1 MQNVK
6 KTFLIAFSYIGAVIG
21 AGFASGQEIMVFFVR
36 FGANGLWGIL
46 IAALL
51 FMVTGAMLL
60 WLVYQEALFDYQQL
74 IFFIC
79 GKYLGCVL
87 DVIITLFLWSGFAI
101 MLAGSGAVAYE
112 YLGIHRVWGIIF
124 MAFSVSVILMFGIRG
139 VFTLN
144 AVLIPCLLIII
155 LVIGEYVFLTKEFT
169 NCFLVSGG
177 GISVVKETWPG
188 STVLYVGYNLLLAL
202 AFLTSMGKEIESTS
216 MAIGGG
222 LLGGM
227 GLGVMA
233 MVLGMI
239 MTAYFPEG
247 SVCDV
252 PMIKVAQKMG
262 LIAGHIYSFVL
273 WIAMLTTAV
282 ANIYGLTQRFFRK
295 SKRQY
300 YYGVIML
307 VILALPLS
315 FLGFT
320 KLITVLYPVLG
331 YFGIIFM
338 FLFFIRVFQY
348 NRYRS

>member
-6 KTFLIAFSYIGAVIG
+6 KIFLIAFSYIGAVIG
-21 AGFASGQEIMVFFVR
+21 AGFASGQEIMVFFIR
-36 FGANGLWGIL
+36 FGTNGLWGIL

-79 GKYLGCVL
+79 GKHLGCVL

-101 MLAGSGAVAYE
+101 MLAGSGAIAYE
-112 YLGIHRVWGIIF
+112 YLGVHRAWGIMF
-124 MAFSVSVILMFGIRG
+124 MALSVSIILMFGIRG

-155 LVIGEYVFLTKEFT
+155 LVIGEHVFFTKGFT
-169 NCFLVSGG
+169 NCFSAGWG
-177 GISVVKETWPG
+177 WTSVVKETWPG
-188 STVLYVGYNLLLAL
+188 STALYVGYNLLLVL
-202 AFLTSMGKEIESTS
+202 AFLTSMGKEIESAS
-216 MAIGGG
+216 MAMGGG
-222 LLGGM
+222 MLGGM
-227 GLGVMA
+227 GLGIMA
-233 MVLGMI
+233 MILGMT
-239 MTAYFPEG
+239 MTAYFPEV
-247 SVCDV
+247 SSCDV
-252 PMIKVAQKMG
+252 PMIKVAQEMG
-262 LIAGHIYSFVL
+262 LIAGHIYAFVL

-295 SKRQY
+295 DQKQY
-300 YYGVIML
+300 RYGVIML

-320 KLITVLYPVLG
+320 KLITILYPALG
-331 YFGIIFM
+331 YFGIFFL

-348 NRYRS
+348 NTYQS